1 MPRLAFALL
10 LGVVSLPCSP
20 GRAFAAAPESNTKAS
35 SGTATFKPVGDEQA
49 LPEQFR
55 LAPHEFK
62 YQLEPQLT
70 RSSAMTVSKV
80 TFPSPVVTPHENN
93 NTVHCEYFSPTK
105 PGKKPGV
112 IVLHILGGDFD
123 LARLFARALAGRG
136 INALF
141 LKMPYYGEREQPG
154 DPTRMISMDPH
165 LTVKGMTQAVLDI
178 RRAAGWLASREEV
191 SSDEIGIMGISLGGI
206 TGALACSIEPR
217 FSKACLLLAGGDM
230 GQVAWT
236 STEMEELR
244 EKWTA
249 EGHTKEEL
257 FAILKQVDPVTYARP
272 VPGRKILMLNAS
284 KDEVVPPACTV
295 SLWKAFGE
303 PEIVWWDAG
312 HYTAVRYLAGGMMR
326 CVDFFQSN
334 ATASAAAAATS
345 GSTAIPAS
353 LRPTAQSTAK

>member
-1 MPRLAFALL
+1 LL
-10 LGVVSLPCSP
+10 ILGVVSLAWSS
-20 GRAFAAAPESNTKAS
+20 RSVWAAAPESNAAS
-35 SGTATFKPVGDEQA
+35 HLGTATFKPVTDEQA
-49 LPEQFR
+49 LPAAFR
-55 LAPHEFK
+55 LAPHTFEF
-62 YQLEPQLT
+62 QVEPQAT
-70 RSSAMTVSKV
+70 RSAVMTVSKI
-80 TFPSPVVTPHENN
+80 TFPSPVVTPQENN

-136 INALF
+136 VNALF

-178 RRAAGWLASREEV
+178 RRAAAWLATREEV

-217 FSKACLLLAGGDM
+217 FTKACLLLAGGDM

-236 STEMEELR
+236 STEMAELR

-249 EGHTKEEL
+249 EGHTKQEL
-257 FAILKQVDPVTYARP
+257 FDILKQVDPVTYARP

-284 KDEVVPPACTV
+284 KDEVVPPACTE
-295 SLWKAFGE
+295 SLWRAFGE

-326 CVDFFQSN
+326 CVEFFQPN
-334 ATASAAAAATS
+334 ADAPAATL
-345 GSTAIPAS
+345 PA
-353 LRPTAQSTAK
+353 AQSTAK